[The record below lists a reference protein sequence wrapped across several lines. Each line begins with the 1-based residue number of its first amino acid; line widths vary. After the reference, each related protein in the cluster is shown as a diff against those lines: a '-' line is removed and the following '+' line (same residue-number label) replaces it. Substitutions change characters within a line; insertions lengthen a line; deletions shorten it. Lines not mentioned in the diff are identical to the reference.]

1 MPIKIL
7 HLFDHSIPLQ
17 SGYTFRSRAIMLQ
30 QKALGYDIKALTSDR
45 QGRTAHTKESIDEI
59 VFYRIRNQRSN
70 FDRMIKTIP
79 FVNQYY
85 TVYTLRKRLK
95 EVLKAWQPDVIHSHS
110 PLLTAWAAL
119 PIVKKLDIPLIY
131 EVRAFWE
138 DAAVDHGTHQFNSFR
153 YKLIKKLETKIC
165 LSATKVTT
173 ICEGLKNDLI
183 ERGVPEQKITVIPNA
198 VDLSQFSHIALSK
211 PKDRKILDKYDL
223 ENKFILGFIGSL
235 YAYEGLDT
243 LIKAFPQIKK
253 NIPNAKLLIIGGGPQ
268 FNIWKKLKESSSC
281 GADIIFTGRVPHEQ
295 VQAFYQL
302 LNVLIYPRK
311 KLRLT
316 ELVTPLKPLEAMAMG
331 KCVVA
336 SNVGGHKE
344 LIVSGQNGLLFEAD
358 DIDDLTL
365 KVLAC
370 QDKETRELLIQNGRR
385 YVEKERNWPNS
396 VKRYG
401 TVYGDCLK

>member
-253 NIPNAKLLIIGGGPQ
+253 NIPNAKLLIIGGGGH
-268 FNIWKKLKESSSC
+268 S
-281 GADIIFTGRVPHEQ
+281 
-295 VQAFYQL
+295 
-302 LNVLIYPRK
+302 LIYGK
-311 KLRLT
+311 N
-316 ELVTPLKPLEAMAMG
+316 LKNLQ
-331 KCVVA
+331 VVA
-336 SNVGGHKE
+336 Q
-344 LIVSGQNGLLFEAD
+344 ILF
-358 DIDDLTL
+358 L
-365 KVLAC
+365 
-370 QDKETRELLIQNGRR
+370 R
-385 YVEKERNWPNS
+385 VEYLMSKFKHFIS
-396 VKRYG
+396 Y
-401 TVYGDCLK
+401 